1 MDAADG
7 VDGQGNHMVDIP
19 LHDPFKAVAQP
30 DDVDLFESGADGR
43 RADYAVNA
51 GGRPAAD
58 EDREIV
64 MVRHKWM
71 IPESDTV
78 SGAAGQ
84 KSRCA
89 RVAPLYNPLSGGEIG
104 RASCRERVE
113 ILG

>member
-1 MDAADG
+1 DG
-7 VDGQGNHMVDIP
+7 HVTGVQTCALPI
-19 LHDPFKAVAQP
+19 F
-30 DDVDLFESGADGR
+30 DLFESGADGR